1 MKTID
6 TAPLSWIFPEV
17 RTVASEAQEALAK
30 YRAQRNDSGSL
41 ALAINR
47 VHQFHGALQMLDIEG
62 LSTLSEAVESL
73 LAQFEAEPDHA
84 TPAALDAVD
93 DSLTAIVA
101 YCEELL
107 AGGAHEPLRLF
118 PYLRDVL
125 SARNAERVH
134 AADLF
139 FPDLSARILPADTA
153 PLDESALQPVLKSA
167 RRRYELALLQLLQDQ
182 ATPATWKEMAGAL
195 ASVAQ
200 TQRSPQHHTFWT
212 VLTALATAR
221 EVVPGSE
228 RDLNLKR
235 LAARVNLQVKRLV
248 DGSPQVAE
256 RLMKDALF
264 YVAKTPSD
272 APLVAQVQ
280 QVFALDKAVPRDYE
294 TSRFVR
300 IDRDILASAREKV
313 AQLKG
318 IWNQAAG
325 NRDAEPGG
333 LAARGQF
340 ETLDQF
346 SLQTKDLG
354 SLLERLRQPSAES
367 LAAVMGA
374 TALRCAA
381 DGRIPDDVLGLE
393 VASGILYLELLL
405 GSIHSPDPRRDERV
419 AALIR
424 RIEAAAGGQVPG
436 PMEPW
441 LNEIARREQDRSTF
455 QSLTAE
461 LSAQLGA
468 VEKNLDQYFRNPS
481 DKSPLNGNDA
491 PLAQIEG
498 ALGVLG
504 MPEAAKAVASVRNTL
519 REFNLPEAE
528 PAEADFTQLAENY
541 GRLTLAV
548 EAFLRDPEGNRDRYV
563 FDAKAQGLV
572 EPAEDAHAAAR
583 EVTSVLVA
591 EPIAPSLPELKLMEP
606 EESLEQ
612 VIQGHQKKTVELI
625 EAFQERPQDE
635 SIKAELRD
643 SLIAM
648 RDGAAIID
656 EPGLV
661 SQASKALAALQPSG
675 DVAALSNVAQALD
688 GSSDVLPAVPALPMP
703 ESEEA
708 IDAELLGIFI
718 EEARE
723 VLDTIGSA
731 IPQAEASPSDQGV
744 LTTLRRGFHTLKG
757 SGRMVGLDRLGEAAW
772 AIEQLMNHWLAEGMA
787 ATPDLLRLLAKA
799 SHELRA
805 WVDEIDST
813 GRSWR
818 QPEPFQAAASALRN
832 EGEFRWPAA
841 AITESVSTAEAAGP
855 AAEGADE
862 PAGLDVDLDL
872 PVLDVQAE
880 AVPIVDQ
887 QPAPDAPL
895 VPDFDLSL
903 PVLDAPEVAEAI
915 ELQAVDVP
923 TLDLD
928 LDLGDAGGSTAAGT
942 VDFSLDEPLASPEAE
957 VDGAAAEDVKQ
968 IGPVT
973 ISVPLFN
980 IYTAEADEN
989 LRRLSQD
996 FAEWSHEQDRPV
1008 SELALRLAHT
1018 LAGSAATVGARTIQA
1033 VAGQLEDLL
1042 LAAKRT
1048 HRTFDAAG
1056 HAALESVAGE
1066 LVAMQRSFASGEYP
1080 PVSTL
1085 AVALLDSLA
1094 HADVVEPDAAT
1105 GAVDVP
1111 VGEVIDAPLPLEAI
1125 DVGPLDA
1132 GSVAPVTHE
1141 VVAQVEAVEAIESV
1155 ATPEVIA
1162 EAAPDVQSELPA
1174 VLQPVADVSSVRP
1187 SDPPAAVQALPQ
1199 AAQPLPV
1206 EQNDLPAPVRVAE
1219 SAVLDTSMLPD
1230 LGIRDEIE
1238 PELFE
1243 IFSLEAHEQFPQLS
1257 DGLRAWRAAPTSEQ
1271 HPASLLRTLHTL
1283 KGSARMA
1290 GALRVGQSAHELET
1304 RIEHAVASRE
1314 YSDAFFDELERRNDR
1329 MQLVFEVTSG
1339 NRPESDLLADA
1350 ERVDLDPLP
1359 EVAPQPAGSEQ
1370 PGVVA
1375 NVINFPVRTPVAPAA
1390 AQSVAATAASPVD
1403 VGGALVRVR
1412 ADILDRLVNQAG
1424 EVAIARTRVEAEVVG
1439 IRNALGELSEN
1450 VSRLR
1455 TQLRE
1460 LEIQAE
1466 SQIESRLEQQRL
1478 DVAFDPLEFDRFT
1491 RLQEL
1496 TRLIAESVNDVQT
1509 VQQNLGR
1516 SLGEADRDLLNQARL
1531 TRDLTQD
1538 LMRVRMVPFDSVS
1551 NRLYRVVRQA
1561 GRDTGKRVALD
1572 IRGAGAE
1579 VDRAVLERMV
1589 GPFEHLLRNAVAHGV
1604 ESSERRVASG
1614 KSDQGNIQVDV
1625 RQEGNEIRITF
1636 SDDGA
1641 GLNLPR
1647 IRERGVER
1655 GLLAADATVS
1665 DTDLT
1670 ELIFQPGF
1678 STATELTELAGR
1690 GVGMDVVR
1698 AETASL
1704 GGRISVSTEQGKGTQ
1719 FTIFL
1724 PLTLAVTQVVLVR
1737 VGTHTVAL
1745 PAVLVS
1751 EVQQLKA
1758 AALAAAYNEGQ
1769 VISRGKPVAM
1779 HYLAQLMALDDATP
1793 AAQRYSPVVVLA
1805 QGDERTAIHVDEVIG
1820 TREVVVKNIGPQLAR
1835 VIGISG
1841 ATVLGSGEVVLIIN
1855 PLPMAQRF
1863 GHAASAPHPL
1873 APQDAVVG
1881 GAVAEIVDGRKPAS
1895 EPSQGLRTLPVVM
1908 VVDDSLTVRRVTQR
1922 LLTREGFQV
1931 VLAKDGVDALRQLQD
1946 VTPDVM
1952 LVDIEMPR
1960 MDGFDLTRNV
1970 RGDARYTELP
1980 IIMITSRTADKHRNF
1995 AMELGVNVFLG
2006 KPYQDN
2012 ELLGH
2017 IRGFLGSKAP
2027 QPA

>member
-30 YRAQRNDSGSL
+30 YRAQRNDTGSL

-73 LAQFEAEPDHA
+73 LAQFEVEPDHA

-139 FPDLSARILPADTA
+139 FPDLSARILPA
-153 PLDESALQPVLKSA
+153 ESAQVDDATLPTVLKSA

-182 ATPATWKEMAGAL
+182 ATPTTWKEMAGAL
-195 ASVAQ
+195 ATVAQ

-221 EVVPGSE
+221 EAAPSTE

-272 APLVAQVQ
+272 APVVTQVQ
-280 QVFALDKAVPRDYE
+280 QVFGLGNAVPRDYE

-300 IDRDILASAREKV
+300 IDRDILASAKEKV

-325 NRDAEPGG
+325 SRDAEPGG

-340 ETLDQF
+340 ETLEQF
-346 SLQTKDLG
+346 SRQTKDLSG
-354 SLLERLRQPSAES
+354 LLERLRQSGAES
-367 LAAVMGA
+367 LTAVMGT

-381 DGRIPDDVLGLE
+381 DGRVPDDVLGLE

-424 RIEAAAGGQVPG
+424 RIEAAANGQDPG

-468 VEKNLDQYFRNPS
+468 VEKNLDQYFRNPA
-481 DKSPLNGNDA
+481 DKSPLDGNDA

-504 MPEAAKAVASVRNTL
+504 LPEAAKAVASVRNTL
-519 REFNLPEAE
+519 REFTLPEAA
-528 PAEADFTQLAENY
+528 PAEADFTRLAENY

-563 FDAKAQGLV
+563 FDPATQSLI
-572 EPAEDAHAAAR
+572 EPTVDTQAAAR

-591 EPIAPSLPELKLMEP
+591 EPIVPAAPELTLAEP
-606 EESLEQ
+606 EQSLEQ
-612 VIQGHQKKTVELI
+612 VVQGHQKKTVELI

-656 EPGLV
+656 EPSLV
-661 SQASKALAALQPSG
+661 SQASKALAALSPAG
-675 DVAALSNVAQALD
+675 DVAALSNLAQALD
-688 GSSDVLPAVPALPMP
+688 ESPAVVAPAPALPMP

-723 VLDTIGSA
+723 VLDTIGTA
-731 IPQAEASPSDQGV
+731 IPQAESSPSDQGV

-772 AIEQLMNHWLAEGMA
+772 AIEQLMNHWLAEGFA
-787 ATPDLLRLLAKA
+787 ATPALLRLLTRA

-818 QPEPFQAAASALRN
+818 QPEPFQAAAGALRQD
-832 EGEFRWPAA
+832 GVFRWP
-841 AITESVSTAEAAGP
+841 EAAEP
-855 AAEGADE
+855 ELAAPVAPQLPEMLPE
-862 PAGLDVDLDL
+862 VQVSEELPSLDLDL
-872 PVLDVQAE
+872 TQPVPGVSPEPAVAAE
-880 AVPIVDQ
+880 PISAVDL
-887 QPAPDAPL
+887 PL
-895 VPDFDLSL
+895 VPDFNFDLSPADTPAPAESL
-903 PVLDAPEVAEAI
+903 EATAPAELKLD
-915 ELQAVDVP
+915 
-923 TLDLD
+923 LDLD
-928 LDLGDAGGSTAAGT
+928 LDLGDAGSATS
-942 VDFSLDEPLASPEAE
+942 VDVVDLSLDERAVPADLASDIARLTEQTGNDA
-957 VDGAAAEDVKQ
+957 AAAEDTKQ

-1048 HRTFDAAG
+1048 QRTFDSAG
-1056 HAALESVAGE
+1056 HAALESIAAE

-1085 AVALLDSLA
+1085 AVALLDGLA
-1094 HADVVEPDAAT
+1094 HAEIAEPEAAVEAEPGSAVTEMVEAALPVEPPETIAPQDELVAIAPVVPGVEPQAAAAVASEPEPLPEPVVETVVEPAPEPVVEAAAPMAAISAPVAAAAT
-1105 GAVDVP
+1105 
-1111 VGEVIDAPLPLEAI
+1111 E
-1125 DVGPLDA
+1125 
-1132 GSVAPVTHE
+1132 
-1141 VVAQVEAVEAIESV
+1141 
-1155 ATPEVIA
+1155 
-1162 EAAPDVQSELPA
+1162 
-1174 VLQPVADVSSVRP
+1174 
-1187 SDPPAAVQALPQ
+1187 QALP
-1199 AAQPLPV
+1199 V
-1206 EQNDLPAPVRVAE
+1206 EPIAVAE
-1219 SAVLDTSMLPD
+1219 TVRAAAAAVLDTSMLPD

-1243 IFSLEAHEQFPQLS
+1243 IFSLEAQEQFPQLS
-1257 DGLRAWRAAPTSEQ
+1257 DGLRAWRAAPAAEQ

-1290 GALRVGQSAHELET
+1290 GALRVGQSAHEMET
-1304 RIEHAVASRE
+1304 RIEHAVASGE
-1314 YSDAFFDELERRNDR
+1314 YGEAFFDELERRNDR

-1339 NRPESDLLADA
+1339 NRPESDLLADT
-1350 ERVDLDPLP
+1350 ERVEQELATEAVPQAAAP
-1359 EVAPQPAGSEQ
+1359 EQQAAG
-1370 PGVVA
+1370 A
-1375 NVINFPVRTPVAPAA
+1375 NVISFPVRTPVAPAA
-1390 AQSVAATAASPVD
+1390 AQTTPATAASTAD
-1403 VGGALVRVR
+1403 AGGALVRVR

-1439 IRNALGELSEN
+1439 IRN
-1450 VSRLR
+1450 
-1455 TQLRE
+1455 
-1460 LEIQAE
+1460 
-1466 SQIESRLEQQRL
+1466 
-1478 DVAFDPLEFDRFT
+1478 
-1491 RLQEL
+1491 
-1496 TRLIAESVNDVQT
+1496 
-1509 VQQNLGR
+1509 
-1516 SLGEADRDLLNQARL
+1516 
-1531 TRDLTQD
+1531 
-1538 LMRVRMVPFDSVS
+1538 
-1551 NRLYRVVRQA
+1551 
-1561 GRDTGKRVALD
+1561 
-1572 IRGAGAE
+1572 
-1579 VDRAVLERMV
+1579 
-1589 GPFEHLLRNAVAHGV
+1589 
-1604 ESSERRVASG
+1604 
-1614 KSDQGNIQVDV
+1614 
-1625 RQEGNEIRITF
+1625 
-1636 SDDGA
+1636 
-1641 GLNLPR
+1641 
-1647 IRERGVER
+1647 
-1655 GLLAADATVS
+1655 
-1665 DTDLT
+1665 
-1670 ELIFQPGF
+1670 
-1678 STATELTELAGR
+1678 
-1690 GVGMDVVR
+1690 
-1698 AETASL
+1698 
-1704 GGRISVSTEQGKGTQ
+1704 
-1719 FTIFL
+1719 
-1724 PLTLAVTQVVLVR
+1724 
-1737 VGTHTVAL
+1737 
-1745 PAVLVS
+1745 
-1751 EVQQLKA
+1751 
-1758 AALAAAYNEGQ
+1758 
-1769 VISRGKPVAM
+1769 
-1779 HYLAQLMALDDATP
+1779 
-1793 AAQRYSPVVVLA
+1793 
-1805 QGDERTAIHVDEVIG
+1805 
-1820 TREVVVKNIGPQLAR
+1820 
-1835 VIGISG
+1835 
-1841 ATVLGSGEVVLIIN
+1841 
-1855 PLPMAQRF
+1855 
-1863 GHAASAPHPL
+1863 
-1873 APQDAVVG
+1873 
-1881 GAVAEIVDGRKPAS
+1881 
-1895 EPSQGLRTLPVVM
+1895 
-1908 VVDDSLTVRRVTQR
+1908 
-1922 LLTREGFQV
+1922 
-1931 VLAKDGVDALRQLQD
+1931 
-1946 VTPDVM
+1946 
-1952 LVDIEMPR
+1952 
-1960 MDGFDLTRNV
+1960 
-1970 RGDARYTELP
+1970 
-1980 IIMITSRTADKHRNF
+1980 
-1995 AMELGVNVFLG
+1995 
-2006 KPYQDN
+2006 
-2012 ELLGH
+2012 
-2017 IRGFLGSKAP
+2017 
-2027 QPA
+2027 

>member
-1 MKTID
+1 M
-6 TAPLSWIFPEV
+6 
-17 RTVASEAQEALAK
+17 AK

-139 FPDLSARILPADTA
+139 FPDLSARILPAESST
-153 PLDESALQPVLKSA
+153 LDEATVQPTLKAA
-167 RRRYELALLQLLQDQ
+167 RRRYELSLLQLLQDQ
-182 ATPATWKEMAGAL
+182 ATPTTWKEMAAAL
-195 ASVAQ
+195 ATVAQ

-221 EVVPGSE
+221 ETAPGTE

-264 YVAKTPSD
+264 YVAK
-272 APLVAQVQ
+272 APGSAPVVAQVQ
-280 QVFALDKAVPRDYE
+280 QVFSLEKAVPRDYE

-313 AQLKG
+313 AQIKG

-325 NRDAEPGG
+325 SRDAEPGG

-340 ETLDQF
+340 ETLEQF
-346 SLQTKDLG
+346 SRQAKDLG
-354 SLLERLRQPSAES
+354 SLLERLRQASAES
-367 LAAVMGA
+367 LAAVMGT
-374 TALRCAA
+374 TAMRCAA
-381 DGRIPDDVLGLE
+381 DGRVPDDVLGLE

-424 RIEAAAGGQVPG
+424 RIEAAAGGQDPG
-436 PMEPW
+436 PMETW

-455 QSLTAE
+455 QSLTTE

-468 VEKNLDQYFRNPS
+468 VEKNLDQYFRNPA

-491 PLAQIEG
+491 PLAQVEG

-504 MPEAAKAVASVRNTL
+504 MPEAAKAVGSIRNTL
-519 REFNLPEAE
+519 REFTLPEAE
-528 PAEADFTQLAENY
+528 PAESEFTRLAENY

-563 FDAKAQGLV
+563 FDAASQGLA
-572 EPAEDAHAAAR
+572 ERAEDTASASR

-591 EPIAPSLPELKLMEP
+591 EPIVPSLPELSLVEP

-625 EAFQERPQDE
+625 GALQESPQDE

-656 EPGLV
+656 EPSLV
-661 SQASKALAALQPSG
+661 SQTSKALAALSPTG
-675 DVAALSNVAQALD
+675 DASALTTLAQALD
-688 GSSDVLPAVPALPMP
+688 ETPSAAAALAPTQPVP

-723 VLDTIGSA
+723 VLDTIGGA
-731 IPQAEASPSDQGV
+731 IPQAEASPSDQAV

-757 SGRMVGLDRLGEAAW
+757 SGRMVGLDNLGEASW
-772 AIEQLMNHWLAEGMA
+772 AIEQLMNHWLAEGLV
-787 ATPDLLRLLAKA
+787 ATPELLRLLTTSA
-799 SHELRA
+799 HELRA

-818 QPEPFQAAASALRN
+818 KPEAFQTAAAALRN
-832 EGEFRWPAA
+832 EGVYRWSAESEAA
-841 AITESVSTAEAAGP
+841 APQVQAAEATEEALP
-855 AAEGADE
+855 T
-862 PAGLDVDLDL
+862 LDLALDL
-872 PVLDVQAE
+872 PGVEPDGTGAPEPVLETVE
-880 AVPIVDQ
+880 VV
-887 QPAPDAPL
+887 DAPL

-903 PVLDAPEVAEAI
+903 PAMDLPQTAPASAAEAP
-915 ELQAVDVP
+915 LDLA
-923 TLDLD
+923 LDLD
-928 LDLGDAGGSTAAGT
+928 LDLG
-942 VDFSLDEPLASPEAE
+942 EPLFAAPVSVVDLPLESSGEGAAVLPAE
-957 VDGAAAEDVKQ
+957 SDAAAAEDVKQ

-996 FAEWSHEQDRPV
+996 FAEWSHEQERPV

-1018 LAGSAATVGARTIQA
+1018 LAGSAATVGARTIQT

-1048 HRTFDAAG
+1048 QRTFDSAG
-1056 HAALESVAGE
+1056 HAALETIAGE
-1066 LVAMQRSFASGEYP
+1066 LVAMQRGFASGEYP

-1085 AVALLDSLA
+1085 AVALLDGLA
-1094 HADVVEPDAAT
+1094 HADAVDAADAVADVAPEAPVVEST
-1105 GAVDVP
+1105 P
-1111 VGEVIDAPLPLEAI
+1111 VIALEEPAQAREIDLLLG
-1125 DVGPLDA
+1125 DD
-1132 GSVAPVTHE
+1132 
-1141 VVAQVEAVEAIESV
+1141 VVAEAPIESVELIESV
-1155 ATPEVIA
+1155 ATLESIEPPAALDVEAPPALEEPPVVAESEAPAVSEPIA
-1162 EAAPDVQSELPA
+1162 VPAPVVEAAPTA
-1174 VLQPVADVSSVRP
+1174 VERPVVPVVEVRAPVA
-1187 SDPPAAVQALPQ
+1187 AVDSAL
-1199 AAQPLPV
+1199 
-1206 EQNDLPAPVRVAE
+1206 
-1219 SAVLDTSMLPD
+1219 LPD
-1230 LGIRDEIE
+1230 VGIRDEIE

-1257 DGLRAWRAAPTSEQ
+1257 DGLRAWRAQPAAEQ

-1290 GALRVGQSAHELET
+1290 GALRVGQSAHEMET
-1304 RIEHAVASRE
+1304 RIEHAVTSGDH
-1314 YSDAFFDELERRNDR
+1314 SDALFDELERRNDR

-1339 NRPESDLLADA
+1339 NRTEADLLADA
-1350 ERVDLDPLP
+1350 ERAEQDASTAAAAV
-1359 EVAPQPAGSEQ
+1359 EARAPASEAQ
-1370 PGVVA
+1370 GAAA
-1375 NVINFPVRTPVAPAA
+1375 NVINFPVRTPVAPVTAPATLPAA
-1390 AQSVAATAASPVD
+1390 AAEA
-1403 VGGALVRVR
+1403 GGALVRVR

-1439 IRNALGELSEN
+1439 IRNALGELTEN

-1478 DVAFDPLEFDRFT
+1478 DAGFDPLEFDRFT

-1516 SLGEADRDLLNQARL
+1516 SLVEADRDLLNQARL

-1572 IRGAGAE
+1572 IRGAGNE

-1604 ESSERRVASG
+1604 ESAERRTASG
-1614 KSDQGNIQVDV
+1614 KGEQGNIQVDV

-1655 GLLAADATVS
+1655 GLLAADASVS
-1665 DTDLT
+1665 DTELT

-1704 GGRISVSTEQGKGTQ
+1704 GGRISVSTDAGKGTQ

-1737 VGTHTVAL
+1737 VGSHTVAL

-1863 GHAASAPHPL
+1863 GHAATAPHPS

-1881 GAVAEIVDGRKPAS
+1881 GAVAEIVDGRAAAS

-1922 LLTREGFQV
+1922 LLSREGFQV

-1960 MDGFDLTRNV
+1960 MDGFDLTRNI

-2017 IRGFLGSKAP
+2017 IRGFLGSRAP